1 MTQTKIRSSFFV
13 IRGGKKTRMHC
24 NGKYLIRSFIQSIA
38 RCSMP
43 LSYQVLSRHS
53 FPSCSFSSPI
63 LLCLLSLCVLPT
75 LLFLPQNF
83 VNNFITA
90 MMPSDCPGD
99 REEGRKIFISQFS
112 GPSFSLLASIVFCT
126 GPTGRLNPCAK
137 HGALI
142 YYSALLGSMRSLGY
156 IMRGQ
161 VTEF

>member
-1 MTQTKIRSSFFV
+1 MDDKLICDTDKNKVKFLCYKR
-13 IRGGKKTRMHC
+13 GKKTRMHC

-43 LSYQVLSRHS
+43 LGYQVLSRHS

-83 VNNFITA
+83 VNNLITA

-112 GPSFSLLASIVFCT
+112 GPSFF
-126 GPTGRLNPCAK
+126 PTGFYC
-137 HGALI
+137 
-142 YYSALLGSMRSLGY
+142 LLHRTYRKTQS
-156 IMRGQ
+156 
-161 VTEF
+161 VC